1 MRRMYTSMNI
11 PTRNRYEHL
20 LLAPLI
26 NEIYI
31 PRKIAM
37 SISQLNK
44 NTLKLNL
51 IKFNLKILFSYNNN
65 NARSTR
71 YIYILLD
78 KNFFRIVSL

>member
-1 MRRMYTSMNI
+1 MRRMYTSMKF

-20 LLAPLI
+20 LLASLI
-26 NEIYI
+26 NEICI

-51 IKFNLKILFSYNNN
+51 IKFNLKILFSHN

-71 YIYILLD
+71 RIYILLD
-78 KNFFRIVSL
+78 KNLFRTVPL